1 MFCKMCGK
9 EIPDGK
15 ELCDECAT
23 KAQNVT
29 ATETTAN
36 NAAQNQTV
44 NNNQNTTYSDP
55 QKVEN
60 NTVEQKENG
69 DFYGL

>member
-44 NNNQNTTYSDP
+44 NNNQNTTYSNP
-55 QKVEN
+55 QNATVIN
-60 NTVEQKENG
+60 NGQVNISSSKI
-69 DFYGL
+69 